1 MIDNCVV
8 CGKQAVHTHH
18 RKLRSQG
25 GGDEKTNLLRVCL
38 DCHTWIHANPS
49 ESYAR
54 GLLVHS
60 WADPALVRTFMAPA
74 TDYSVGGH
82 EKFES
87 PTSSLTEAEVTAEW
101 LDAPMGPLSEG
112 EPCPTCK
119 RRVPHTKKKTSPKTK
134 VFSARVPVGDV
145 DTFNELVDAA
155 AEHMGAKSRPH
166 HVYFTLTTGL
176 ALILQ
181 SPKEHLPGG

>member
-1 MIDNCVV
+1 MSDNCVM

-25 GGDEKTNLLRVCL
+25 GGDEKANLLRVCAE
-38 DCHTWIHANPS
+38 DHVWIHANPS
-49 ESYAR
+49 EAYAR

-60 WADPALVRTFMAPA
+60 WADPALVRTFTAPE

-82 EKFES
+82 EKFET
-87 PTSSLTEAEVTAEW
+87 PVETVTV
-101 LDAPMGPLSEG
+101 PQEG
-112 EPCPTCK
+112 EECKLCK
-119 RRVPHTKKKTSPKTK
+119 RRVPHKKKASSPKSK
-134 VFSARVPVGDV
+134 VFSTRVPVDDV